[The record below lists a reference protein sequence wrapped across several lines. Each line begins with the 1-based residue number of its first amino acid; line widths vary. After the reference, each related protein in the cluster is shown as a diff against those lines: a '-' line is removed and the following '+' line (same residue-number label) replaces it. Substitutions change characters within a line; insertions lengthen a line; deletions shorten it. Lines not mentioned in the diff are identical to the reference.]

1 MSDIIKKQE
10 ATPIQLTAFNNAL
23 AELEE
28 IYQDMTM
35 MQIRVFITIAIHQP
49 ITATELTAS
58 LSSSGPT
65 VCRCV
70 KLLSIGESNR
80 RKANGLGLIEFV
92 VDPQDKRRQ
101 ILTLNQSGRLL
112 AKVLSIRLSEVTK
125 A

>member
-1 MSDIIKKQE
+1 
-10 ATPIQLTAFNNAL
+10 
-23 AELEE
+23 
-28 IYQDMTM
+28 MTM

-49 ITATELTAS
+49 ITATELTAR
-58 LSSSGPT
+58 LSTSGPT

-70 KLLSIGESNR
+70 ELLSIGKSNR
-80 RKANGLGLIEFV
+80 RKANGLGLIEFE